1 MPATRARRLIL
12 ATMCL
17 GTFMAILDTSLV
29 NLGLH
34 RIQEDLRADMT
45 LLQWVVDL
53 YNLAYAVLI
62 LTGGTLSDLYG
73 RRRVFLLGVL
83 VFACGS
89 VICAVAPNAMTL
101 VAGRGIAGIGAALE
115 LPAALAILNVT
126 YPDSRQRA
134 HAIAIWGGM
143 NGLAMAIG
151 PTIGGVL
158 VDGFGWRSLF
168 IAILPIA
175 GATALLG
182 FACLEESADPD
193 GRTLDWP
200 GQALIVVTLGAISLA
215 FIEGPNWGWLG
226 PSVLACFGAGIAA
239 LILFTIVE
247 RRARSP
253 MLPLSDFAGPA
264 FCTAIADAALMTFG
278 MYGLLFLLP
287 LYLQAVQHDTA
298 LMAGV
303 ALLPMSVTFFVVSL
317 AAGPVATAIGP
328 RVLIG
333 GGMSLTAFGMLVLSG
348 LSEHAGYTR
357 IVVAL
362 FAVGVG
368 LGLITGPI
376 ATVAVA
382 NAPAAR
388 SGLSSA
394 LVNTGRMVGATLGVA
409 ALGVLLGG
417 RADAAARDVP
427 QFMHGMQWAFVMG
440 AVAEFAGAVLAISW
454 FRRDSLESAPADRR
468 LVPARQHAGS

>member
-1 MPATRARRLIL
+1 MPSTSSKRLIL

-83 VFACGS
+83 VFAVGS
-89 VICAVAPNAMTL
+89 LICAAAPNAMTL

-126 YPDSRQRA
+126 YPDARQRA

-158 VDGFGWRSLF
+158 VDAFGWRSLF
-168 IAILPIA
+168 LAIMPIA
-175 GATALLG
+175 AVTGLLG
-182 FACLEESADPD
+182 FACLAESADPE
-193 GRTLDWP
+193 GRALDWP
-200 GQALIVVTLGAISLA
+200 GQALTVVTLGATSLA
-215 FIEGPNWGWLG
+215 FIQGPNWGWLA
-226 PSVLACFGAGIAA
+226 PSVLACFATGAIA
-239 LILFTIVE
+239 LVLFILVE
-247 RRARSP
+247 RRTRFP
-253 MLPLSDFAGPA
+253 MLPLSVFGSPA
-264 FCTAIADAALMTFG
+264 FCTAVADAALMTFG

-287 LYLQAVQHDTA
+287 MYLQIAQHDTA
-298 LMAGV
+298 LLAGV
-303 ALLPMSVTFFVVSL
+303 ALLPMSLTFFVVSL

-333 GGMSLTAFGMLVLSG
+333 GGMTLTAIGMLLLSG
-348 LSEHAGYTR
+348 LSEQSAYGRVAT
-357 IVVAL
+357 AL

-376 ATVAVA
+376 ATAAVA
-382 NAPAAR
+382 NAPATH
-388 SGLSSA
+388 SGLSSG

-409 ALGVLLGG
+409 ALGILLGG
-417 RADAAARDVP
+417 RAEAAARNVP
-427 QFMHGMQWAFVMG
+427 RFIHGMQWAFVMG
-440 AVAEFAGAVLAISW
+440 AVAEFAGALLAVVW
-454 FRRDSLESAPADRR
+454 FRRDSLESRPRDTPSR
-468 LVPARQHAGS
+468 LARQLS

>member
-1 MPATRARRLIL
+1 
-12 ATMCL
+12 
-17 GTFMAILDTSLV
+17 MAILDTSLV

-34 RIQEDLRADMT
+34 RIREDLRADMT

-83 VFACGS
+83 VFAVGS
-89 VICAVAPNAMTL
+89 LICAAAPNAMTL

-126 YPDSRQRA
+126 YPDARQRA

-158 VDGFGWRSLF
+158 VDAFGWRSLF
-168 IAILPIA
+168 LAILPIA
-175 GATALLG
+175 GVTGLLG
-182 FACLEESADPD
+182 FACLAESADPE
-193 GRTLDWP
+193 GRALDWP
-200 GQALIVVTLGAISLA
+200 GQALTVVTLGATSLA
-215 FIEGPNWGWLG
+215 FIQGPNWGWLA
-226 PSVLACFGAGIAA
+226 PSVLACFATGAIA
-239 LILFTIVE
+239 LVLFILVE
-247 RRARSP
+247 RRTRFP
-253 MLPLSDFAGPA
+253 MLPLSVFGSPA
-264 FCTAIADAALMTFG
+264 FCTAVADAALMTFG

-287 LYLQAVQHDTA
+287 MYLQIAQHDTA
-298 LMAGV
+298 LLAGV
-303 ALLPMSVTFFVVSL
+303 ALLPMSLTFFVVSL

-333 GGMSLTAFGMLVLSG
+333 GGMTLTAIGMLLLSG
-348 LSEHAGYTR
+348 LSEQSAYGRVAT
-357 IVVAL
+357 AL

-376 ATVAVA
+376 ATAAVA
-382 NAPAAR
+382 NAPATH
-388 SGLSSA
+388 SGLSSG

-409 ALGVLLGG
+409 ALGILLGG
-417 RADAAARDVP
+417 RAEAAARNVP
-427 QFMHGMQWAFVMG
+427 RFIHGMQWAFVMG
-440 AVAEFAGAVLAISW
+440 AVAEFAGALLAVVW
-454 FRRDSLESAPADRR
+454 FRRDSLESRPRDTPSR
-468 LVPARQHAGS
+468 LARQLS